1 MSNATQRLSASAS
14 TGRVEI
20 EEASA
25 QGSTLVLEDCVQ
37 IRSHQGIIQFWQ
49 MQSSLDDLVK
59 LVEQSQAKRPVS
71 RLN

>member
-1 MSNATQRLSASAS
+1 MSNAIQRLSAAAS
-14 TGRVEI
+14 TGPVEI

-49 MQSSLDDLVK
+49 MQSSLDDLVQ

-71 RLN
+71 QLN

>member
-1 MSNATQRLSASAS
+1 MSNAIQRLSAAAS
-14 TGRVEI
+14 TGPVEI

-37 IRSHQGIIQFWQ
+37 IRSHQGIAQFWQ
-49 MQSSLDDLVK
+49 MQSSLDDLVQ

-71 RLN
+71 QLN